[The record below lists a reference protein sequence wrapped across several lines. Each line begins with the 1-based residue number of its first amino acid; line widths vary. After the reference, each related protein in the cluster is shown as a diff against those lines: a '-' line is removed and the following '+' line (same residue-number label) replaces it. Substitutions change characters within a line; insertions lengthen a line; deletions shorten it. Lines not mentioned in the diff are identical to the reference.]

1 MLAPWTA
8 RDFQVLNL
16 ADRIRDLDVLCWLHP
31 SDRNA
36 SPVKRDVA
44 FGEFYSKRQGKN
56 AIKGTRSNTL
66 IRARTPRS
74 RSCDRLCEE
83 HIACSRL

>member
-1 MLAPWTA
+1 LGEVTMLAPWTA

-36 SPVKRDVA
+36 SPMKRDVA
-44 FGEFYSKRQGKN
+44 FGEFYSKRQGMVG
-56 AIKGTRSNTL
+56 I
-66 IRARTPRS
+66 
-74 RSCDRLCEE
+74 
-83 HIACSRL
+83 